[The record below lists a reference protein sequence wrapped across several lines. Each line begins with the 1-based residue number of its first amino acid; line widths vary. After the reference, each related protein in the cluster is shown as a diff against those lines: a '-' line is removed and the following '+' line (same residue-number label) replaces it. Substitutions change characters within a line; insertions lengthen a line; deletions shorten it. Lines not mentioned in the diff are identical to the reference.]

1 MKLSLIEQPKPNFNY
16 SYLFIYLFIYFE
28 LFEIFPGND
37 VDMKAFPYYISYY
50 LSLGNEILA
59 QNLNTVTLSE

>member
-16 SYLFIYLFIYFE
+16 SYLFIYFE

>member
-16 SYLFIYLFIYFE
+16 SYLFIYFE

-50 LSLGNEILA
+50 FSLGIEILA
-59 QNLNTVTLSE
+59 QN